1 MSGLPDAAIGHPIG
15 GRLEPRMAD
24 TSHMYARRRRT
35 AIAAVAGV
43 VLALLTGSVP
53 AHADDG
59 KLHCDNQL
67 AQAGHK
73 PGRNPERIFI
83 GVRGSGESATY
94 LYGLGKRSAALFE
107 ELRKAPGYADRLQC
121 TAAVLE
127 TYQARGVPTLDE
139 SFGTWSGFVDDMFTN
154 ADALAD
160 PLLVMA
166 AKYPRARFV
175 VSGFSKGAV
184 VAQLGVAKAVQT
196 NPDLAR
202 RLDALVLISSPL
214 ADVTDPRLHMS
225 GDSNWQEPRTGVITL
240 ASSIARTEQRTL
252 AVRAL
257 MALAGNVHKIIPDAC
272 LMPGCQSLK
281 RISLEVAKRRP
292 PVEAMLESI
301 LRAQR
306 AGALSQSNS
315 VTQLRRSGVRVISV
329 CYTGDAVC
337 APIGRKDKST
347 WFNMRLHSDKYS
359 SNADWAIKVAEQIT
373 SGYEKERTQA
383 SR

>member
-1 MSGLPDAAIGHPIG
+1 MT
-15 GRLEPRMAD
+15 D
-24 TSHMYARRRRT
+24 TSHVSMWRRT
-35 AIAAVAGV
+35 AIGAA
-43 VLALLTGSVP
+43 LALALSFVSGATP
-53 AHADDG
+53 AQADDG
-59 KLHCDNQL
+59 KLHCDNNL
-67 AQAGHK
+67 AQTGYQ
-73 PGRNPERIFI
+73 PEQSPERIFI

-107 ELRKAPGYADRLQC
+107 ELRKSPRYADRLEC

-127 TYQARGVPTLDE
+127 TYQARGLPKLDD

-160 PLLVMA
+160 PLLAMA
-166 AKYPRARFV
+166 TKYPRARFV

-214 ADVTDPRLHMS
+214 ADTTDPRLRMT
-225 GDSNWQEPRTGVITL
+225 GDTNWQQPRTGVITM
-240 ASSIARTEQRTL
+240 ATNIARTEQRTL
-252 AVRAL
+252 AVRAV
-257 MALAGNVHKIIPDAC
+257 MALASNLHRLIPEVC

-281 RISLEVAKRRP
+281 RISVEVAKRRP
-292 PVEAMLESI
+292 PVEAMLGSI
-301 LRAQR
+301 IQAQR

-315 VTQLRRSGVRVISV
+315 VQQLRRSGVRVISV

-337 APIGRKDKST
+337 APIGRKDKSS

-359 SNADWAIKVAEQIT
+359 SNADWAIQVAEQIT
-373 SGYEKERTQA
+373 SAHERERTQA

>member
-1 MSGLPDAAIGHPIG
+1 MT
-15 GRLEPRMAD
+15 D
-24 TSHMYARRRRT
+24 TSVMGTPRRRT
-35 AIAAVAGV
+35 AFVAIAAMAVSLMVGV
-43 VLALLTGSVP
+43 GP
-53 AHADDG
+53 AQADDG
-59 KLHCDNQL
+59 KLHCDNNL
-67 AQAGHK
+67 AQRGYQ
-73 PGRNPERIFI
+73 PDRSPERIFI

-107 ELRKAPGYADRLQC
+107 ELRKTPGYADRLAC

-127 TYQARGVPTLDE
+127 TYQAHGVPRLDD
-139 SFGTWSGFVDDMFTN
+139 SLGTWRGFVDDMFTN
-154 ADALAD
+154 ADALAE

-166 AKYPRARFV
+166 EKFPRARFV

-184 VAQLGVAKAVQT
+184 VAQLGVAKAVQI

-214 ADVTDPRLHMS
+214 ADTTDPRLSVS
-225 GDSNWQEPRTGVITL
+225 GDSNWQQPRAGAITM
-240 ASSIARTEQRTL
+240 ASNIARTERRTL
-252 AVRAL
+252 AVRAA
-257 MALAGNVHKIIPDAC
+257 MALASNVHRLIPDAC

-292 PVEAMLESI
+292 PVEAMLGSI
-301 LRAQR
+301 LQAQR

-315 VTQLRRSGVRVISV
+315 VKQLRRSGVRVISV

-337 APIGRKDKST
+337 APIGRRDDSP
-347 WFNMRLHSDKYS
+347 WFSMTLHSDKYS
-359 SNADWAIKVAEQIT
+359 SDSDWILKVAEQISST
-373 SGYEKERTQA
+373 YQAQRTQA